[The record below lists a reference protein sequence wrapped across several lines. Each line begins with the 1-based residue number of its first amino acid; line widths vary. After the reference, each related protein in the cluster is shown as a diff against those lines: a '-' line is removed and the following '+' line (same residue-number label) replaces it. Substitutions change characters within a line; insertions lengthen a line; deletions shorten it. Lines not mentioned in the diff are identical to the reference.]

1 MSEPLP
7 DLPPRATPAGS
18 GPALP
23 PVLDLPPPDSAL
35 LDNPP
40 PEPRVTVSRRPRLS
54 LVWLVPLL
62 ALGIGASLMV
72 HSILQTGP
80 RIAIEFP
87 TAEGLEAGKTE
98 LRYKEVVI
106 GKVLAVT
113 LRADRQRVVVTAQL
127 DRAAAGLAVED
138 TRFWVVRPRIGA
150 AGISGLGTLLSGAYI
165 GADAGQS
172 NESQANFVGLEAA
185 PYVLRGEPGAGF
197 VLRASDLGSLDIGS
211 PLYYRRTRVGRV
223 VGYTLDPQTDELLV
237 KIFVEAPYQTLV
249 TSQARFW
256 NASGVDLSIDANG
269 LTLNTQTVATVLA
282 GGVAFEAA
290 MDQARGEPAP
300 AGSVFTLF
308 DHRKA
313 AMAPPL
319 GNALPVRFVFDGSLR
334 GLGTDA
340 PIEFLGVE
348 IGKVRGVSLQYDK
361 ARARFPVQVLADL
374 YPLRLGA
381 VRGALAQ
388 RGSAQASAAGDMAL
402 LQHLVDRGL
411 RAQLRTGNLL
421 TGQLYIAMDFQ
432 PRSAPAKLALREG
445 VLTLPT
451 VPGALS
457 ALQTQVSEIV
467 SKLSK
472 LPLEDIGRGL
482 AGTLQQAGTSLRELT
497 PEARALLAEGQR
509 TLQAAQSLVQQ
520 LGPEAQQSLAE
531 LRRTIAGAQTAL
543 ERIDQNLIDP
553 AAPVQRNL
561 EATLLELQRAA
572 QALRGLADTLQRH
585 PESLLRGM
593 PADPLQSPGR

>member
-1 MSEPLP
+1 MREPNP
-7 DLPPRATPAGS
+7 DPAPLAAPAGS
-18 GPALP
+18 GPAGPTLP
-23 PVLDLPPPDSAL
+23 AAPAPDSAW
-35 LDNPP
+35 
-40 PEPRVTVSRRPRLS
+40 PEPRVTQSRRPRLS

-62 ALGIGASLMV
+62 ALGVGASLV
-72 HSILQTGP
+72 VRSILQTGP
-80 RIAIEFP
+80 RIEIDFR

-113 LRADRQRVVVTAQL
+113 LRDDRQRVVVTAQL

-150 AGISGLGTLLSGAYI
+150 GGVSGLGTLLSGAYI
-165 GADAGQS
+165 GADAGES
-172 NESQANFVGLEAA
+172 SESQARFVGLEAA

-197 VLRASDLGSLDIGS
+197 VLRANDLGSLDIGS

-249 TSQARFW
+249 TAQTRFW

-282 GGVAFEAA
+282 GGVAFE
-290 MDQARGEPAP
+290 QATGQPRGEPAA
-300 AGSVFTLF
+300 AGSVFALF

-319 GNALPVRFVFDGSLR
+319 GEPLPVRFVFDGSLR
-334 GLGTDA
+334 GLGIDA

-361 ARARFPVQVLADL
+361 ARERFPVQVLADL

-388 RGSAQASAAGDMAL
+388 RGGAAASQPSAASDLAL

-421 TGQLYIAMDFQ
+421 TGQLYIAMDFV
-432 PRSAPAKLALREG
+432 PRSAPAKLALRAG
-445 VLTLPT
+445 VLSLPT
-451 VPGALS
+451 VPGTLS
-457 ALQTQVSEIV
+457 ELQTQVSEIV
-467 SKLSK
+467 QKLSK
-472 LPLEDIGRGL
+472 LPLEDIARSL
-482 AGTLQQAGTSLRELT
+482 AATLQTAGSSLRELT
-497 PEARALLAEGQR
+497 PEVRALLVEGRQ
-509 TLQAAQSLVQQ
+509 TLQAAQGLVQQ
-520 LGPEAQQSLAE
+520 LGPEAQQSLAD
-531 LRRTIAGAQTAL
+531 LRRAAAAAQTAL
-543 ERIDQNLIDP
+543 ERIDQNLVDP
-553 AAPVQRNL
+553 AAPVQRHL

-572 QALRGLADTLQRH
+572 QAMRGLADTLQRH

-593 PADPLQSPGR
+593 PADALQLPGR